1 MIFGSG
7 CDLCEIDR
15 IRAAKEGFC
24 ERYFTE
30 NERKLFELKK
40 KNKPQTVAA
49 NFAVKEAFSKALGT
63 GVSGFGLCDG
73 EVLRDE
79 SGKPYI
85 NLYNKAE
92 EIRKREGISQIF
104 VSISHTDSLA
114 MAYVVLEK

>member
-1 MIFGSG
+1 MIYGVG
-7 CDLCEIDR
+7 CDIIEIDR
-15 IRAAKEGFC
+15 IRNARDGFV

-30 NERKLFELKK
+30 NEQTLFMSK

-63 GVSGFGLCDG
+63 GVSGFGLKDI

-79 SGKPYI
+79 KGKPYI
-85 NLYNKAE
+85 TLYGKAE
-92 EIRKREGISQIF
+92 EIRIRENISEIH

>member
-1 MIFGSG
+1 MIFGIG
-7 CDLCEIDR
+7 CDMCAIDR
-15 IRAAKEGFC
+15 VADGGERFSV
-24 ERYFTE
+24 RYFTE
-30 NERKLFELKK
+30 SEQKLFNDK

-63 GVSGFGLCDG
+63 GVSGFGLCDI

-79 SGKPYI
+79 KGKPYI

>member
-1 MIFGSG
+1 MIYGIG
-7 CDLCEIDR
+7 CDIVDIAR
-15 IRAAKEGFC
+15 IEKARDGFAS
-24 ERYFTE
+24 RYFTQKE
-30 NERKLFELKK
+30 QELFFAK

-63 GVSGFGLCDG
+63 GVSGFGLCDI

>member
-1 MIFGSG
+1 MIFGIG

-15 IRAAKEGFC
+15 IAAAKERFC

-30 NERKLFELKK
+30 NEQKLFNSKK

-63 GVSGFGLCDG
+63 GVRGFGLEDI

-79 SGKPYI
+79 LGKPYI
-85 NLYNKAE
+85 NLLNEAKRICE
-92 EIRKREGISQIF
+92 ELEITGIF
-104 VSISHTDSLA
+104 VSISHTGNLA
-114 MAYVVLEK
+114 MAQVVLER

>member
-1 MIFGSG
+1 MIYGIG
-7 CDLCEIDR
+7 CDIVDIAR
-15 IRAAKEGFC
+15 IKNTRDDFSS
-24 ERYFTE
+24 RYFTKKE
-30 NERKLFELKK
+30 QELFDAKR
-40 KNKPQTVAA
+40 NKPQTVAA

-63 GVSGFGLCDG
+63 GISGFCLCDV

-79 SGKPYI
+79 KGKPYI

-104 VSISHTDSLA
+104 VSISHTDELA

>member
-1 MIFGSG
+1 MIFGIG

-15 IRAAKEGFC
+15 IAAAGERFAA
-24 ERYFTE
+24 RYFTE
-30 NERKLFELKK
+30 NEQKLFEQKK

-63 GVSGFGLCDG
+63 GVRGFGLCDV

-79 SGKPYI
+79 LGKPYI
-85 NLYNKAE
+85 NLYADAQRICKE
-92 EIRKREGISQIF
+92 LGISSVF

-114 MAYVVLEK
+114 LAYVVLER